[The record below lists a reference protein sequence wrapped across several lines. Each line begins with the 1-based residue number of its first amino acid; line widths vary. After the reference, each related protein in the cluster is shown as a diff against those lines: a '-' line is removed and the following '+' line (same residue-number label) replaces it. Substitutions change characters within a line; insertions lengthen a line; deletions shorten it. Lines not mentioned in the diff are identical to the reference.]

1 MPKNDE
7 NLFSYSDE
15 EIKKIVE
22 GIDEYIGIKNLNSY
36 PLSNIA
42 SKEELEQKMIE
53 IRDLF
58 KQGGYPRGVDEM
70 IYANVNN
77 YVGFAVGPMA
87 DLIDSYKKKD
97 YDKFEGILRKNKD
110 INTVLTLDY
119 ILAREYD
126 EKALKLLLK
135 CIPSSDLTQT
145 VISEGGIEA
154 INFYLGLKGK
164 ESLVSKELDLSIEAI
179 QNYHQNAIETL
190 KKDWARC
197 PQPSD
202 KLKEMAKIGID
213 YYTSS
218 KEKIDFLIDLRESIT
233 NMLDGASISEV
244 LKNSNNNCYRHCS
257 ALAEAIKESGITARQ
272 FLSVIDV
279 YDPKLS
285 QQKLQAIE
293 DLGLHLCKD
302 EKSKS
307 NLQKLMYNAWLSN
320 DNVAAQYQNYCKQV
334 AEQAFNEA
342 IKSPEAKPLI
352 KNMRQEI
359 IGALVATIQ
368 SDKGLKKAYIKN
380 LRGEL
385 GKGSEQ
391 QNALNKDSLAK
402 QLSGIIESTAK
413 EGKFTSNL
421 QNLRKPSKNLKRFEK
436 RESGKVGFIERVVHR
451 VKKFLIK
458 SYNKDKLISE
468 VNKVKQKLGPFKET
482 VATKSKEMVN
492 QTFAEKVKQGRK
504 NNLNNRSI

>member
-1 MPKNDE
+1 
-7 NLFSYSDE
+7 
-15 EIKKIVE
+15 
-22 GIDEYIGIKNLNSY
+22 
-36 PLSNIA
+36 
-42 SKEELEQKMIE
+42 
-53 IRDLF
+53 
-58 KQGGYPRGVDEM
+58 
-70 IYANVNN
+70 
-77 YVGFAVGPMA
+77 
-87 DLIDSYKKKD
+87 
-97 YDKFEGILRKNKD
+97 
-110 INTVLTLDY
+110 
-119 ILAREYD
+119 
-126 EKALKLLLK
+126 
-135 CIPSSDLTQT
+135 LTQT

-213 YYTSS
+213 YYASS

-436 RESGKVGFIERVVHR
+436 RESGKVGFIERVIHR

-482 VATKSKEMVN
+482 VATKSQEMVN

-504 NNLNNRSI
+504 NNSNNRSI